1 MQRMIGFFRPYV
13 TWFLSLVAPKLN
25 FERRQAEYDTK
36 VSAGDRAIV
45 PANPRVV
52 NAIQPTSVVFLEGTS

>member
-1 MQRMIGFFRPYV
+1 MQRMIGFFQ
-13 TWFLSLVAPKLN
+13 SLVAAKLN

-45 PANPRVV
+45 PANPRVL

>member
-1 MQRMIGFFRPYV
+1 M
-13 TWFLSLVAPKLN
+13 
-25 FERRQAEYDTK
+25 TK